1 MSSILRSSASRSS
14 EDLLIAS
21 TNTSAGKNFLMCG
34 LLRAAKNKGHP
45 VKPFKP
51 LEIDLGDNAA
61 TMLSPGMHQ
70 KAWSARVPLVG
81 SMCPYWI
88 VYDQS
93 RRVSDLHLCG
103 EYSCSVENDARDIES
118 THIEDVISKAIRDLK
133 RDGSRLIIEAPG
145 AFSESYK
152 ARQVAAVLDSVDP
165 DIILVGDFIRGGGL
179 AFLIGTLELLPPEL
193 RRRIVG
199 VVLNHI
205 DETHGTEYPQMC
217 CQQLD
222 QRYGIPI
229 IGMLPTYRDGYHMI
243 SEENKVMPDETF
255 HIQVDRLAI
264 ELESRLNQS
273 FMAHL

>member
-1 MSSILRSSASRSS
+1 MSSILWPSVSRSS
-14 EDLLIAS
+14 DDLMIAS

-34 LLRAAKNKGHP
+34 LLRAVKIKGHL

-51 LEIDLGDNAA
+51 LELDVGDGSG

-81 SMCPYWI
+81 SMCPFWI
-88 VYDQS
+88 VYNET

-103 EYSCSVENDARDIES
+103 EHKRSVANDAMDIES
-118 THIEDVISKAIRDLK
+118 THIEDVISSAIRELK
-133 RDGSRLIIEAPG
+133 QDGSRLIIEAPG

-152 ARQVAAVLDSVDP
+152 ARQVAAVLDGLDP
-165 DIILVGDFIRGGGL
+165 DIVLVGDFLRGGGL
-179 AFLIGTLELLPPEL
+179 AFLIGTLELLPPEV

-205 DETHGTEYPQMC
+205 DEAHGTEYPQIC
-217 CQQLD
+217 SQQLD
-222 QRYGIPI
+222 ERYGIPI

-255 HIQVDRLAI
+255 HLQVDRLAV
-264 ELESRLNQS
+264 ELESRLHSS
-273 FMAHL
+273 FMIRL